1 MKEQRL
7 GISGFCIKHKV
18 APILIFILLVVF
30 GLTQFSNLSL
40 ALMPD
45 MDFPYSV
52 VLGVYP
58 GASPEDVE
66 DLVAKPIEEAMAGV
80 SNLKELTSTSSE
92 NMCYVVL
99 QFEDGTNM
107 DVANMKM
114 REKLDAVIL
123 PEDCQD
129 PTIMNINM
137 DMMPVCMIAL
147 TGDDLANLQSTAEKN
162 ITPSL
167 ERLDGVASVTISGGV
182 TRQAVVEVNPD
193 RMAGYGLSISYISNF
208 LAAANVL
215 YPGGTLEN
223 GNQVL
228 NVHTDGKFSSLDDV
242 ASTRIALP
250 TGGTIRLDEVA
261 SIYWDNVKS
270 DSIARSDGEDCVIL
284 SVSKQSGSNTVAA
297 AEAVTA
303 TMEELSRDYPNLN
316 YQVIMDQSEYIHL
329 SIHSLIQNIVLAVII
344 AAIVVFLFLRQ
355 LGATATIVISMPVC
369 ILTVFVLMRLC
380 NVTMN
385 LMSLGGIGIGVGMIV
400 DNSVVV
406 LENIFR
412 YQADGRDRWASC
424 VQGAREV
431 SMSVIASTLTTVVV
445 FLPVALSQGMVVQMF
460 RDLCLTIVFLILASL
475 LISLT
480 LVPVL
485 CYFFLDEVKVQK
497 RAMRQAARAGRSRS
511 QQLKSR
517 MGRGYQKVLSH
528 FVDHRW
534 RAVIITVVLIIL
546 FLGVASRATMILVPD
561 TDQSSISINVSMPIG
576 SEMEKSAEI
585 SDRILAIA
593 EREIPEVKSF
603 YYTAQD
609 ESSSVVLTLV
619 PMEERDR
626 SAKEIADELRPLL
639 QDIAGCKI
647 TLDASG
653 MTSTGFDSSDAEVKI
668 TGPDYKVLTAIAADL
683 ETRIAALPDAIDVNN
698 AASEQVP
705 QINIYVNNDNAARFG
720 LTTATI
726 GAAVRSELTGATATT
741 MTINGSEIDVV
752 VKGNEASSQSLDA
765 LKAMPLPAATGG
777 TIPLSL
783 VADVTIELAPQTI
796 TRENQTPS
804 VSVTAN
810 SKAGDANALTAAI
823 QAEILDGYAVP
834 DGYFIENGGVMQDIM
849 ENFGTLIT
857 ALLISIVLLYFVLA
871 VQFES
876 FLMPVAIMLIMPIAF
891 SGALFG
897 LPVTG
902 QDISMTALLGLVILA
917 GTVVNSSI
925 ILISY
930 INIRRENFEED
941 KRTAILNACP
951 RRVRPVMITTLT
963 TVLGLMPMALGIGG
977 EGSEMMMPMAIVMIS
992 GMVIST
998 ILTLLFTPVYYSLI
1012 DSLTNQFRKLGRRK
1026 RREARA
1032 GQEPIFPDIL

>member
-1 MKEQRL
+1 MNEQRL

-18 APILIFILLVVF
+18 APILVFILLVIF

-45 MDFPYSV
+45 LDLPYSV
-52 VLGVYP
+52 VMGVYP

-66 DLVAKPIEEAMAGV
+66 DLVTKPIEEAMAGV
-80 SNLKELTSTSSE
+80 SNLKKLSSTSSE

-114 REKLDAVIL
+114 RERLDTVIL
-123 PEDCQD
+123 PEDCQK

-137 DMMPVCMIAL
+137 DLMPVCMIAL
-147 TGDDLANLQSTAEKN
+147 TGDDLASLQTTAEKR
-162 ITPSL
+162 ITPNL

-182 TRQAVVEVNPD
+182 TRKAVVEVNPD
-193 RMAGYGLSISYISNF
+193 RMAGYGLSISSISGF

-215 YPGGTLEN
+215 YPGGTLDN
-223 GNQVL
+223 GNQTL
-228 NVHTDGKFSSLDDV
+228 NVHTDGQFTSLSDV
-242 ASTRIALP
+242 AATRIALP

-261 SIYWDNVKS
+261 TVYWEDDKS
-270 DSIARSDGEDCVIL
+270 DSIARTDGSDCVIL

-303 TMEELSRDYPNLN
+303 AMEELKQDYPNLN
-316 YQVIMDQSEYIHL
+316 YQIIMDQSEYIHL
-329 SIHSLIQNIVLAVII
+329 AIRSLIGNIALAVVI

-355 LGATATIVISMPVC
+355 FGATLTIVISMPVC

-380 NVTMN
+380 HVTMN

-412 YQADGRDRWASC
+412 FQIDGRDRWASC

-431 SMSVIASTLTTVVV
+431 AMSVIASTLTTIVV
-445 FLPVALSQGMVVQMF
+445 FLPVGLAQGMIAQIF
-460 RDLCLTIVFLILASL
+460 RDLCLTIVFLIAASL
-475 LISLT
+475 VISLT

-497 RAMRQAARAGRSRS
+497 RAMRQAARAGKDGVQR
-511 QQLKSR
+511 LKSR
-517 MGRGYQKVLSH
+517 LGRGYQKVLGH

-534 RAVIITVVLIIL
+534 RAVVITVILIVL
-546 FLGVASRATMILVPD
+546 FLGVASRATMILLPE
-561 TDQSSISINVSMPIG
+561 TDQSSITVNISMPIG
-576 SEMEKSAEI
+576 SEMENTAEI
-585 SDRILAIA
+585 ADRVLVIA
-593 EREIPEVKSF
+593 DREIPEIKSF
-603 YYTAQD
+603 YYTAEAD
-609 ESSSVVLTLV
+609 SASVVITLV
-619 PMEERDR
+619 PMDQRDR
-626 SAKEIADELRPLL
+626 SAKEIADSLRPLL
-639 QDIAGCKI
+639 RDIAGCKI
-647 TLDASG
+647 TLDSSG
-653 MTSTGFDSSDAEVKI
+653 MISTGFDSDDVEIQISGLEYNI
-668 TGPDYKVLTAIAADL
+668 LTSVASDL
-683 ETRIAALPDAIDVNN
+683 ETQIAALPDAMDVKNT
-698 AASEQVP
+698 ASEQVP
-705 QINIYVNNDNAARFG
+705 QVNIYVNTENAARFG
-720 LTTATI
+720 LTTAAI
-726 GAAVRSELTGATATT
+726 GAAVRSELTGSTATR

-752 VKGNEASSQSLDA
+752 VKGNEASSQNLDA

-783 VADVTIELAPQTI
+783 VADVTIELAPETI
-796 TRENQTPS
+796 TRENQTAS
-804 VSVTAN
+804 VSITAN
-810 SKAGDANALTAAI
+810 SKAGDANALTNQV
-823 QAEILDGYAVP
+823 QAILDDYAMP
-834 DGYFIENGGVMQDIM
+834 EGYFAENVGAMTDIM

-857 ALLISIVLLYFVLA
+857 ALFVSIILLYFVLA

-876 FLMPVAIMLIMPIAF
+876 FLMPVAIMLITPVAF
-891 SGALFG
+891 PGALFG
-897 LPVTG
+897 LPVTN
-902 QDISMTALLGLVILA
+902 QNISVVALLGIIILA

-930 INIRRENFEED
+930 INIRRENYEED

-951 RRVRPVMITTLT
+951 RRVRPVLITTLT
-963 TVLGLMPMALGIGG
+963 TVLGLIPMALGLGG
-977 EGSEMMMPMAIVMIS
+977 EGSEMMKPMAIVMIS

-1012 DSLTNQFRKLGRRK
+1012 DSLNNQFRKLGRRK
-1026 RREARA
+1026 RRSAQA
-1032 GQEPIFPDIL
+1032 GQEPIFPDVL